1 MKAVLFKV
9 NPGDRFHFGKYKPDV
24 NTGLENSDEI
34 FHSDSLFSALVVT
47 YDSLFDNTNE
57 FVNLFQEGFI
67 KISSLFYYL
76 EFKGNR
82 IFFLPKPVT
91 LNLTASGDHKKAKK
105 IRYLSK
111 KLYETLE
118 NPDQLLSD
126 NVLILQDTF
135 ALLKDELPVKNAEDV
150 RLFHS
155 IVDQKVFVNKEE
167 QGDDLYQLNVIEIAD
182 NSMIDKNIKA
192 GFYFLLEM
200 NEQILGTM
208 ESSFETVLEVLI
220 TNGLGAE
227 KSTIGLIRNWEKE
240 NFDFN
245 ISGPSDNQY
254 LSLSVFYP
262 AETETGHILAAK
274 DILRGGRI
282 IGGTDKR
289 LKVVR
294 MLTEGSLFDKKV
306 TGNIIG
312 IEPDKWNGIPYLRSG
327 KAFLIPLN
335 KNLEIQ

>member
-9 NPGDRFHFGKYKPDV
+9 KPGDRFHFGKYKPDV

-47 YDSLFDNTNE
+47 YDSLFDNTDE
-57 FVNLFQEGFI
+57 FVNLFRKGLI

-76 EFKGNR
+76 EFSDYR

-126 NVLILQDTF
+126 KVLILQDTF

-150 RLFHS
+150 HLFHS

-182 NSMIDKNIKA
+182 NSMIDNDIKT
-192 GFYFLLEM
+192 GFYFLFKM
-200 NEQILGTM
+200 YDRI
-208 ESSFETVLEVLI
+208 SSAMKSAFETVLEVLT

-240 NFDFN
+240 NFDFK
-245 ISGPSDNQY
+245 ITDPSDTQY

-262 AETETGHILAAK
+262 SETETEHILAAK
-274 DILRGGRI
+274 DILRGGRV
-282 IGGTDKR
+282 IGGTNKR

-294 MLTEGSLFDKKV
+294 MLTEGSLFDKKI

-312 IEPDKWNGIPYLRSG
+312 IEPDNWNGIPYLRFG

-335 KNLEIQ
+335 KNFEI